1 MSDTVN
7 SECGPM
13 TDAEIDQIEA
23 GVAMSI
29 RQPVMAPRYL
39 KDLLRRLNAS
49 LGKIVALEQRIA
61 VLEQGVKPAPQMPP
75 TPPAATAN
83 QKQAKSTKQP
93 DSLDSL

>member
-1 MSDTVN
+1 
-7 SECGPM
+7 M

-23 GVAMSI
+23 GIAMSI

-61 VLEQGVKPAPQMPP
+61 VLEQGMKPAPQTPP
-75 TPPAATAN
+75 TPPAN
-83 QKQAKSTKQP
+83 QKQSKPTKQP

>member
-1 MSDTVN
+1 
-7 SECGPM
+7 M

-61 VLEQGVKPAPQMPP
+61 VLEQGMKPAPQTPP
-75 TPPAATAN
+75 TPPAN
-83 QKQAKSTKQP
+83 QKQSEPTKQP